1 MSLID
6 EHGRAR
12 LSLVRSPSFAMTQRS
27 PESVQAGK
35 LWDALFTAR
44 NGQSARNLAD
54 LEDAVFR
61 FYLPMARTL
70 AHELASGP
78 KGFTA
83 AERAAELG
91 LAQAVLAWRHR
102 DSSDFRRFA
111 TSSIQVQ
118 LNRLQFVR

>member
-12 LSLVRSPSFAMTQRS
+12 LSLVRSPSPSLAASQRS
-27 PESVQAGK
+27 PESIQVGK
-35 LWDALFTAR
+35 LWDALFEAR
-44 NGQSARNLAD
+44 TGHSVRNLAD

-70 AHELASGP
+70 AHEFASGP
-78 KGFTA
+78 QSFTA
-83 AERAAELG
+83 AEQAAELG

-102 DSSDFRRFA
+102 DSGEFRRFA

-118 LNRLQFVR
+118 LNRL